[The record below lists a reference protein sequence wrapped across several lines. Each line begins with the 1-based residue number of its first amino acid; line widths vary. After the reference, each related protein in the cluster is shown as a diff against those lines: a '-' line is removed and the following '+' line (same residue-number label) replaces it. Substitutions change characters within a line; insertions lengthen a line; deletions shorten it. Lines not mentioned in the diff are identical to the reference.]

1 MCSLSKWPVKIH
13 FMLQRAVKNRVAS
26 QYPSVIDDTDQ
37 KSPGG
42 ILVKNMYHIS
52 AASID
57 IDPNRGY
64 CKFLSHTLIVDI
76 RDQKWPYSW

>member
-1 MCSLSKWPVKIH
+1 MEYHLNSFNLPG
-13 FMLQRAVKNRVAS
+13 
-26 QYPSVIDDTDQ
+26 
-37 KSPGG
+37 GG

-64 CKFLSHTLIVDI
+64 CKFLSYTLIVDI
-76 RDQKWPYSW
+76 RDQK